1 MEERGSSET
10 PNPDVSDMQEY
21 RKRLYP
27 SELPQPDEFSE
38 LAEHDDATLASFY
51 FQQWSMPINGVPT
64 SERILDDIA
73 SNEKLAYITSDDYLR
88 SHGATLNFAG
98 ERYVRAMMKTNLT
111 ETQARALEMAFRVHF
126 VYQVAHHIQ
135 TVVHPALYDVI
146 RSIKTE
152 GD

>member
-27 SELPQPDEFSE
+27 SELPQPDE
-38 LAEHDDATLASFY
+38 